1 MTKSKYHFYNKQTK
15 TYYLYSMTFLCFV
28 FLLIFNINKSY
39 ASQQSQPTSS
49 VSEAPTPQFS
59 DYPAQKTHHGKNAP
73 VKLVSEFDR
82 NFRTRIRDTENME
95 ANFAG
100 NHVISTWGCGTMC
113 TMGVAVN
120 TQTGDVTGL
129 PGTICCWWGEG
140 ENIIFR
146 PNSRLLILA
155 GRINEGDVYG
165 AHFYE
170 FLDNQFVHIKTTVL
184 PEND

>member
-1 MTKSKYHFYNKQTK
+1 GSLRGYCKG
-15 TYYLYSMTFLCFV
+15 L
-28 FLLIFNINKSY
+28 KSY